1 MKILRKI
8 LKLLLGKPATE
19 ESVKQSDLVNIPK
32 SDARDLVRQLI
43 LDSLALTQIPHL
55 STLVGTAIS
64 APIEKRVFVWRS
76 SVVEAILELQRTRPA
91 DIKVEELAQNEE
103 FGTTVLRATNVVMST
118 HRKEKHDMLRNAVLN
133 SALPDAPVDDERT
146 VFLNL
151 IEEFSVTHIFIL
163 LSLEQ
168 FRAPRG
174 LSLSLSNPQWR
185 NESQLKELYEL
196 LSKHLQEP
204 RPQYQFF
211 VSILSDVYNKGLI
224 DNYHSDESHPSSPSK
239 RSLSPELTDF
249 GRRFLDFNESPL
261 DD

>member
-1 MKILRKI
+1 MTNDSTENMNPPSIPEIPNSDGSDIAYGIGQVILSLLPGPVNSIAAMLIRSPMDRRNDNWRIQLTKVI
-8 LKLLLGKPATE
+8 AYLFERMDENTFEALK
-19 ESVKQSDLVNIPK
+19 
-32 SDARDLVRQLI
+32 
-43 LDSLALTQIPHL
+43 H
-55 STLVGTAIS
+55 
-64 APIEKRVFVWRS
+64 
-76 SVVEAILELQRTRPA
+76 
-91 DIKVEELAQNEE
+91 NEE
-103 FGTTVLRATNVVMST
+103 FATTILHATRAAMFT
-118 HRKEKHDMLRNAVLN
+118 HRKEKHEMLRNAVLN
-133 SALPDAPVDDERT
+133 SALPNAPEDDERT

-249 GRRFLDFNESPL
+249 GRRFLKFIESPL

>member
-91 DIKVEELAQNEE
+91 DINVEELAQNEE

-146 VFLNL
+146 VFLNFIDQL
-151 IEEFSVTHIFIL
+151 SPTHAIILKTFSQPVVSDGLGFSLEDSDWKSNVGVGFLFDFVQNVTPETELDYNFFIL
-163 LSLEQ
+163 
-168 FRAPRG
+168 
-174 LSLSLSNPQWR
+174 
-185 NESQLKELYEL
+185 
-196 LSKHLQEP
+196 
-204 RPQYQFF
+204 
-211 VSILSDVYNKGLI
+211 VLSDLHNRDLI
-224 DNYHSDESHPSSPSK
+224 SNTHQERHSLARFSHW
-239 RSLSPELTDF
+239 PELTAL
-249 GRRFLDFNESPL
+249 GCRFLKFIESPF